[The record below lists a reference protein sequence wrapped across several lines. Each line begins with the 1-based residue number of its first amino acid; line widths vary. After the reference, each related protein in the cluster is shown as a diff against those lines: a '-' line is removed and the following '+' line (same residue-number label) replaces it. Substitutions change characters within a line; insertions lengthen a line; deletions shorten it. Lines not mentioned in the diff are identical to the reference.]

1 MRISVDVEATLP
13 DTLRGPE
20 GGTGPQAAREELGVI
35 AGAARGLADVV
46 RIARILVPEDFG
58 ATLAELAPDRHAPRP
73 RAGSSASAT
82 PTAPAAS
89 TAPTASTGPAAPTA
103 PSAMTAAIPAPQ
115 GWVLV
120 FHPGIYGP
128 EHDAHMRYALY
139 WRELT
144 RLVNK
149 GRLPVPLR
157 AADGTLRQDRH
168 AVLLTAVSRLFGE
181 YDAARKAWDFRDGLL
196 RKVLRQELSERARTA
211 LLHAF
216 AADLGHATSADARTW
231 LRMLADDHARTGD
244 TATYLRAVRP
254 LVMRLSLALSHA
266 WATLDHFP
274 DLAAPGAE
282 LLHRAEL
289 PAAARELHTFFRN
302 RHVAGSPDME
312 PGTELLAALW
322 AGFGLRLADGPDSSG
337 GSGRLTAL
345 RPGD

>member
-1 MRISVDVEATLP
+1 MRISVDVEAALP
-13 DTLRGPE
+13 ETLRGPE

-46 RIARILVPEDFG
+46 RIERIVVPADFD
-58 ATLAELAPDRHAPRP
+58 ATLAALAPHRHAARH
-73 RAGSSASAT
+73 
-82 PTAPAAS
+82 AARS
-89 TAPTASTGPAAPTA
+89 RKAPAAPTA
-103 PSAMTAAIPAPQ
+103 PSVMTAAIPSER
-115 GWVLV
+115 GWVLL

-144 RLVNK
+144 RLVNR

-157 AADGTLRQDRH
+157 GAQGAPRQDRH

-254 LVMRLSLALSHA
+254 LVMRISLALAHA

-274 DLAAPGAE
+274 GLAAPGAE
-282 LLHRAEL
+282 LLHRADL
-289 PAAARELHTFFRN
+289 PAAARDLHAFFRN

-312 PGTELLAALW
+312 PGAELLAALW
-322 AGFGLRLADGPDSSG
+322 AGFGLRLADGPD

-345 RPGD
+345 APGG

>member
-13 DTLRGPE
+13 ESLRGPE

-35 AGAARGLADVV
+35 AGAARGLSDVV

-58 ATLAELAPDRHAPRP
+58 AALAELAPDRHASRP
-73 RAGSSASAT
+73 RTASSASD
-82 PTAPAAS
+82 APAA
-89 TAPTASTGPAAPTA
+89 TT
-103 PSAMTAAIPAPQ
+103 AMTAAIPAPQ

-157 AADGTLRQDRH
+157 TADGAPRQDRH

-312 PGTELLAALW
+312 PGTELLAELW
-322 AGFGLRLADGPDSSG
+322 AGFGLRLADGQEG
-337 GSGRLTAL
+337 TGRLTAL

>member
-13 DTLRGPE
+13 ESLRGPE

-35 AGAARGLADVV
+35 AGAARGLSDVV

-58 ATLAELAPDRHAPRP
+58 AALAELAPDRHASRP
-73 RAGSSASAT
+73 RTASSASA
-82 PTAPAAS
+82 APAA
-89 TAPTASTGPAAPTA
+89 TT
-103 PSAMTAAIPAPQ
+103 AMTAAIPAPQ

-157 AADGTLRQDRH
+157 TADGAPRQDRH

-231 LRMLADDHARTGD
+231 LRMLADDHARTG
-244 TATYLRAVRP
+244 
-254 LVMRLSLALSHA
+254 
-266 WATLDHFP
+266 
-274 DLAAPGAE
+274 
-282 LLHRAEL
+282 
-289 PAAARELHTFFRN
+289 
-302 RHVAGSPDME
+302 
-312 PGTELLAALW
+312 
-322 AGFGLRLADGPDSSG
+322 
-337 GSGRLTAL
+337 
-345 RPGD
+345 

>member
-35 AGAARGLADVV
+35 AGAARGLSDVV
-46 RIARILVPEDFG
+46 RIARILVPADFG
-58 ATLAELAPDRHAPRP
+58 AALAELAPHRHAARSGKPASP
-73 RAGSSASAT
+73 SA
-82 PTAPAAS
+82 
-89 TAPTASTGPAAPTA
+89 
-103 PSAMTAAIPAPQ
+103 AMTAAIPAPQ

-157 AADGTLRQDRH
+157 DADGSPRQDRH

-181 YDAARKAWDFRDGLL
+181 YDAARKAWDFREGLL

-254 LVMRLSLALSHA
+254 LLMRLSLALSHA

-289 PAAARELHTFFRN
+289 PAAARELHAFFRN

-312 PGTELLAALW
+312 PGTELLAELW
-322 AGFGLRLADGPDSSG
+322 AGFGLRLADRPGGSG
-337 GSGRLTAL
+337 ESGESGRLTAL

>member
-1 MRISVDVEATLP
+1 MRISVEVEAALP

-35 AGAARGLADVV
+35 AGAARGLSDVV
-46 RIARILVPEDFG
+46 RIERIVVPADFD
-58 ATLAELAPDRHAPRP
+58 AALAALAPHRPKRTAGPTDRTGK
-73 RAGSSASAT
+73 AGK
-82 PTAPAAS
+82 TAPGS
-89 TAPTASTGPAAPTA
+89 
-103 PSAMTAAIPAPQ
+103 SAMTAAIPAER
-115 GWVLV
+115 GWVLL
-120 FHPGIYGP
+120 FHPDIYGP

-157 AADGTLRQDRH
+157 DAHGALRQDRH

-181 YDAARKAWDFRDGLL
+181 YDAARKAWDFRESLL

-216 AADLGHATSADARTW
+216 AADLGHATSAYARTW

-289 PAAARELHTFFRN
+289 PPAARELHAFFRN

-322 AGFGLRLADGPDSSG
+322 AGFGLRLADGPEGSG
-337 GSGRLTAL
+337 GLTAL
-345 RPGD
+345 RPDA

>member
-1 MRISVDVEATLP
+1 MRISVDVEAALP
-13 DTLRGPE
+13 ETLRGPE

-46 RIARILVPEDFG
+46 RIKRIVVPADFD
-58 ATLAELAPDRHAPRP
+58 ATLAALAPHRHAARH
-73 RAGSSASAT
+73 
-82 PTAPAAS
+82 AAQNAARS
-89 TAPTASTGPAAPTA
+89 RKTPAAPTA
-103 PSAMTAAIPAPQ
+103 PSVMTAAIPAER
-115 GWVLV
+115 GWVLL

-157 AADGTLRQDRH
+157 GAQGAPRQDRH

-254 LVMRLSLALSHA
+254 LVMRISLALTHA

-274 DLAAPGAE
+274 ALAAPGAE
-282 LLHRAEL
+282 LLHRADL
-289 PAAARELHTFFRN
+289 PTAARDLHAFFRN

-312 PGTELLAALW
+312 PGAELLAALW
-322 AGFGLRLADGPDSSG
+322 AGFGLRLADGPDG
-337 GSGRLTAL
+337 LAAL
-345 RPGD
+345 APGDQQDD

>member
-13 DTLRGPE
+13 ESLRGPE

-35 AGAARGLADVV
+35 AGAARGLSDVV
-46 RIARILVPEDFG
+46 RIARILVPADFG
-58 ATLAELAPDRHAPRP
+58 AALDELAPDRHAPRS
-73 RAGSSASAT
+73 RTASSAPGAT
-82 PTAPAAS
+82 TAPKN
-89 TAPTASTGPAAPTA
+89 PK
-103 PSAMTAAIPAPQ
+103 AMTAAIPAPQ

-157 AADGTLRQDRH
+157 AATGATRQDSH

-274 DLAAPGAE
+274 DLAARGAE

-289 PAAARELHTFFRN
+289 PAAARDLHTFFRN

-312 PGTELLAALW
+312 PGTELLAELW
-322 AGFGLRLADGPDSSG
+322 AGFGLRLADGPDG
-337 GSGRLTAL
+337 LTAL
-345 RPGD
+345 RPGG

>member
-1 MRISVDVEATLP
+1 MRISVEVEAALP

-35 AGAARGLADVV
+35 AGAARGLSDVV
-46 RIARILVPEDFG
+46 RIERIVVPANFDR
-58 ATLAELAPDRHAPRP
+58 ALAALAPQRP
-73 RAGSSASAT
+73 TRATGPGKPASAS
-82 PTAPAAS
+82 
-89 TAPTASTGPAAPTA
+89 
-103 PSAMTAAIPAPQ
+103 SAMTAAIPAER
-115 GWVLV
+115 GWVLL
-120 FHPGIYGP
+120 FHPDIYGP

-157 AADGTLRQDRH
+157 NAHGALRQDRH

-181 YDAARKAWDFRDGLL
+181 YDAARKAWDFRENLL

-244 TATYLRAVRP
+244 TPTYLRAVRP

-289 PAAARELHTFFRN
+289 PPAARDLHAFFRN

-322 AGFGLRLADGPDSSG
+322 AGFGLRLADGPEGSG
-337 GSGRLTAL
+337 GLTAL
-345 RPGD
+345 RPDA

>member
-1 MRISVDVEATLP
+1 MRISVEVEAALP

-35 AGAARGLADVV
+35 AGAARGLSDVV
-46 RIARILVPEDFG
+46 RIERIVVPANFDR
-58 ATLAELAPDRHAPRP
+58 ALAALAPQRP
-73 RAGSSASAT
+73 TRATGPGKPASAS
-82 PTAPAAS
+82 
-89 TAPTASTGPAAPTA
+89 
-103 PSAMTAAIPAPQ
+103 SAMTAAIPAER
-115 GWVLV
+115 GWVLL
-120 FHPGIYGP
+120 FHPDIYGP

-157 AADGTLRQDRH
+157 NAHGALRQDRH

-181 YDAARKAWDFRDGLL
+181 YDAARKAWDFRENLL

-274 DLAAPGAE
+274 DLAAPGSE

-289 PAAARELHTFFRN
+289 PPAARDLHAFFRN

-322 AGFGLRLADGPDSSG
+322 AGFGLRLADGPEGSG
-337 GSGRLTAL
+337 GLTAL
-345 RPGD
+345 RPDA

>member
-1 MRISVDVEATLP
+1 MRISVDVEAALP

-20 GGTGPQAAREELGVI
+20 GGAGPRAAREELGVI

-46 RIARILVPEDFG
+46 RIERIVVPADFNAAL
-58 ATLAELAPDRHAPRP
+58 ATLTPRRNAAHP
-73 RAGSSASAT
+73 L
-82 PTAPAAS
+82 PPARS
-89 TAPTASTGPAAPTA
+89 A
-103 PSAMTAAIPAPQ
+103 PSALAAAIPARQ
-115 GWVLV
+115 GWVLL

-157 AADGTLRQDRH
+157 CPWGAPRQNRH
-168 AVLLTAVSRLFGE
+168 AVLLTTVSRLFSE

-196 RKVLRQELSERARTA
+196 RRVLRQELSERARAA

-216 AADLGHATSADARTW
+216 AADIGHVASADARTW
-231 LRMLADDHARTGD
+231 LRMLTDDHARTGD
-244 TATYLRAVRP
+244 TAAYLRAVRP
-254 LVMRLSLALSHA
+254 VVMRISLALAHA

-282 LLHRAEL
+282 LLHQANL
-289 PAAARELHTFFRN
+289 PAAARGLHAFFRN

-312 PGTELLAALW
+312 PGTETLAALW
-322 AGFGLRLADGPDSSG
+322 EGFGLRLADGPDG
-337 GSGRLTAL
+337 LTAL
-345 RPGD
+345 APGARSHL

>member
-1 MRISVDVEATLP
+1 MRISVDVEANLP

-35 AGAARGLADVV
+35 AGAARGLSDVV
-46 RIARILVPEDFG
+46 RIARILVPADFA
-58 ATLAELAPDRHAPRP
+58 ATLAELAPHRHADPSGKGSAARP
-73 RAGSSASAT
+73 
-82 PTAPAAS
+82 AP
-89 TAPTASTGPAAPTA
+89 TAPTAPSA

-157 AADGTLRQDRH
+157 TADGAPRQDRH

-312 PGTELLAALW
+312 PGTELLADLW
-322 AGFGLRLADGPDSSG
+322 AGFGLRLADGPEG
-337 GSGRLTAL
+337 TGKLTAL